1 MVFLI
6 LLILDQTQN
15 FKIIE
20 MITIL
25 HFKTTTKRAIIFG
38 IHRNFAGIVGEG
50 RGASKVLE
58 GSRHMRLCLQI

>member
-38 IHRNFAGIVGEG
+38 IHRTI
-50 RGASKVLE
+50 KKD
-58 GSRHMRLCLQI
+58 